1 MNLLKL
7 SSRELVLAGLF
18 AAVISILAQFTIPL
32 GPIPL
37 TLQTF
42 AVGFVVTI
50 LGKKTGTISVAI
62 YLLMGMIG
70 LPVLAG
76 GAAGIA
82 SYFGP
87 TGGFLIGF
95 LFQAYVTG
103 LIIEKTRFNYFW
115 SIFANIV
122 GAFITLIFGSLWLKF
137 SGSLPW
143 NAAFSAG
150 MIPFILPGV
159 IKALAAGY
167 LGVLLGKR
175 LSFTHLMYR

>member
-1 MNLLKL
+1 MKL
-7 SSRELVLAGLF
+7 SSREIVLAGIF
-18 AAVISILAQFTIPL
+18 AAVIGILSQFTIPL

-76 GAAGIA
+76 GSAGIA

-95 LFQAYVTG
+95 LFQAYFTG
-103 LIIEKTRFNYFW
+103 LILEKVTFNYFW
-115 SIFANIV
+115 SLTANLV
-122 GAFITLIFGSLWLKF
+122 GAFITLFFGSLWLKF
-137 SGSLPW
+137 GSSLPW

-150 MIPFILPGV
+150 ILPFILPGI
-159 IKALAAGY
+159 IKAIAAGY

-175 LSFTHLMYR
+175 LAFTNLIYR

>member
-1 MNLLKL
+1 MKL
-7 SSRELVLAGLF
+7 SSREIVLAGLF
-18 AAVISILAQFTIPL
+18 AAVISVLAQFTIPL

-50 LGKKTGTISVAI
+50 LGKKTGTIAVAI

-76 GAAGIA
+76 GASGIA
-82 SYFGP
+82 SFFGP
-87 TGGFLIGF
+87 TGGFLVGF
-95 LFQAYVTG
+95 IFQAYFTG
-103 LIIEKTRFNYFW
+103 WILEKSQFNYFW
-115 SIFANIV
+115 SILANVI

-137 SGSLPW
+137 SGNLPW
-143 NAAFSAG
+143 DTAFSAG

-159 IKALAAGY
+159 IKAFAAGY
-167 LGVLLGKR
+167 LGILLGRR
-175 LSFTHLMYR
+175 LPFTNYVYR

>member
-1 MNLLKL
+1 MKL
-7 SSRELVLAGLF
+7 TSREIVLAGLF
-18 AAVISILAQFTIPL
+18 AAIIGILSQFTIPF

-50 LGKKTGTISVAI
+50 LGKKTGTIAVAI

-76 GAAGIA
+76 GSAGIVH
-82 SYFGP
+82 YFGP
-87 TGGFLIGF
+87 TGGFLVGF
-95 LFQAYVTG
+95 VFQAFFTG

-115 SIFANIV
+115 SILANVV
-122 GAFITLIFGSLWLKF
+122 GAFITLFFGSLWLKY
-137 SGSLPW
+137 SGGLPW
-143 NAAFSAG
+143 DAAFSAG
-150 MIPFILPGV
+150 MIPFILPGL

-167 LGVLLGKR
+167 LGALIGKR
-175 LSFTHLMYR
+175 LSFTHLVYR

>member
-1 MNLLKL
+1 MKL
-7 SSRELVLAGLF
+7 TSREIVLAGLF
-18 AAVISILAQFTIPL
+18 AAIIGILSQFTIPF

-50 LGKKTGTISVAI
+50 LGKKTGTIAVAI

-76 GAAGIA
+76 GSAGIVH
-82 SYFGP
+82 YFGP
-87 TGGFLIGF
+87 TGGFLVGF
-95 LFQAYVTG
+95 IFQAFFTG

-115 SIFANIV
+115 SILANVV
-122 GAFITLIFGSLWLKF
+122 GAFITLFFGSLWLKY

-143 NAAFSAG
+143 DAAFSTG
-150 MIPFILPGV
+150 MIPFILPGL

-167 LGVLLGKR
+167 LGALIGKR
-175 LSFTHLMYR
+175 LSFTHLVYR

>member
-1 MNLLKL
+1 MKL
-7 SSRELVLAGLF
+7 TSREIVLAGLF
-18 AAVISILAQFTIPL
+18 AAIIGILSQFTIPF

-50 LGKKTGTISVAI
+50 LGKKTGTIAVAI

-76 GAAGIA
+76 GSAGIVH
-82 SYFGP
+82 YFGP
-87 TGGFLIGF
+87 TGGFLVGF
-95 LFQAYVTG
+95 IFQAFFTG

-115 SIFANIV
+115 SILANVV
-122 GAFITLIFGSLWLKF
+122 GAFITLFFGSLWLKY

-143 NAAFSAG
+143 YAAFSAG
-150 MIPFILPGV
+150 MIPFILPGL

-167 LGVLLGKR
+167 LGALIGKR
-175 LSFTHLMYR
+175 LSFTHLVYR

>member
-1 MNLLKL
+1 MKL
-7 SSRELVLAGLF
+7 TSREMVLAGIF
-18 AAVISILAQFTIPL
+18 AAVISILSQFTLPF

-50 LGKKTGTISVAI
+50 LGKKVGTIAVAI

-76 GAAGIA
+76 GSAGI
-82 SYFGP
+82 SHYFGP
-87 TGGFLIGF
+87 TGGFLVGF
-95 LFQAYVTG
+95 IFQAYFTG
-103 LIIEKTRFNYFW
+103 AILAKTRFNYVW
-115 SIFANIV
+115 SIAANLV
-122 GAFITLIFGSLWLKF
+122 GAFITLFFGALWLKF
-137 SGSLPW
+137 SGNLPW

-150 MIPFILPGV
+150 MIPFILPGI
-159 IKALAAGY
+159 IKAVAAGY

-175 LSFTHLMYR
+175 LAFTKYAYR

>member
-1 MNLLKL
+1 MKL
-7 SSRELVLAGLF
+7 SSREIVLAGLF

-50 LGKKTGTISVAI
+50 LGKKTGTIAVLI

-82 SYFGP
+82 HYFGP

-95 LFQAYVTG
+95 IFQAYFTA
-103 LIIEKTRFNYFW
+103 LIIEKTQFNYFW
-115 SIFANIV
+115 SIVANIT
-122 GAFITLIFGSLWLKF
+122 GAFITLLFGSLWLKF
-137 SGSLPW
+137 SGDLPW
-143 NAAFSAG
+143 NTAFSAG
-150 MIPFILPGV
+150 MIPFILPGI

-175 LSFTHLMYR
+175 LPITTYAAH